1 MPTPV
6 PTAMPTPVPTTIP
19 TQIPTLRPTPFPTTM
34 PTPIPTTMPTPVPTG
49 PTPVPTTMPT
59 PVPTFSP
66 AAFFGAI
73 PYGIQ
78 YNNVTESD
86 LMARGC
92 SSCYS
97 DTYAGN
103 TNSNDISSCAG
114 PVLFVGA
121 RKYIYPWWWDSTFYL
136 GAFGL
141 ASEVQRSTVLNT
153 PHLSNGVYWYFTPGK
168 SFGFLGDTNLQQY
181 SADVGTTNPHSRL
194 SWSLD
199 NPFGGNRAGAN
210 TGLKSTTWQKVI
222 WSCPNGT
229 LQCTV
234 SK

>member
-1 MPTPV
+1 MWLISLLFLPLS
-6 PTAMPTPVPTTIP
+6 AAA
-19 TQIPTLRPTPFPTTM
+19 
-34 PTPIPTTMPTPVPTG
+34 
-49 PTPVPTTMPT
+49 TMPT

-66 AAFFGAI
+66 TNSAI

-78 YNNVTESD
+78 YNNVTVSD
-86 LMARGC
+86 LKARGC
-92 SSCYS
+92 SVCYK
-97 DTYAGN
+97 DTYAGQ

-121 RKYIYPWWWDSTFYL
+121 QNDNWSSIYL

-141 ASEVQRSTVLNT
+141 ASEVQRSTERDT
-153 PHLSNGVYWYFTPGK
+153 PHLSNGVYWYFTSGQ
-168 SFGFLGDTNLQQY
+168 SFGFLGDTSLQQNG
-181 SADVGTTNPHSRL
+181 ADIGTTNPDSRL
-194 SWSLD
+194 SWHLD
-199 NPFGGNRAGAN
+199 LGAGGWRAGAYTYLSN
-210 TGLKSTTWQKVI
+210 DATWQKVI